1 MERVGGFVELFT
13 QKVPAV
19 CARQKNNPSTASGP
33 PSFARKVKFFL
44 RDSTHLNYLSQ
55 NVTFSH
61 LLFGRVSSGRKTFS
75 LIRSTHYSPL
85 IIHLFITICFFT
97 FHFSLFTKSSWF
109 YLFTSLPLD
118 IQKSNYIHLLTC
130 NGFLCYL

>member
-33 PSFARKVKFFL
+33 PSFARKVKCFPYGIAPTL
-44 RDSTHLNYLSQ
+44 PPSLGWETI
-55 NVTFSH
+55 
-61 LLFGRVSSGRKTFS
+61 S
-75 LIRSTHYSPL
+75 LIWSFSS
-85 IIHLFITICFFT
+85 
-97 FHFSLFTKSSWF
+97 HFSLKAAG
-109 YLFTSLPLD
+109 FTSLPLD

>member
-19 CARQKNNPSTASGP
+19 CARQKKQ
-33 PSFARKVKFFL
+33 SFHRKRSPLPLQGRLNVSL

-61 LLFGRVSSGRKTFS
+61 LLFGRVSLGRKTIS

-85 IIHLFITICFFT
+85 TIHLFITIWSFHVSLLT
-97 FHFSLFTKSSWF
+97 FHLKLLSA
-109 YLFTSLPLD
+109 PCIHGD
-118 IQKSNYIHLLTC
+118 SNMPV
-130 NGFLCYL
+130 